1 MAVYLD
7 HAATSPMP
15 REVLAAYTDALRVV
29 GNPASIHGAGQAA
42 RELLE
47 TGRDAVAASI
57 GADPA
62 EIVLTGGGT
71 ESVNLA
77 LKGLFW
83 ARNAG
88 RVAGGAGVSRP
99 HIVVPRAEHHAT
111 IDAAEWLAAHEGA
124 VLDWVD
130 VDELGR
136 IRLGAL
142 DAALA
147 AHPDEVA
154 LVTALWANNEVGT
167 VQPVREIAGLAAR
180 HDVPLHLD
188 AIAAHGQLPI
198 DVHEL
203 GIAAL
208 SLAAHKI
215 GGPVGVGALY
225 LARSATVEPLLHG
238 GAQQRARSGTQDAAG
253 AAAFGVAAARAVG
266 GIVGRAARMA
276 ALRDRLIDGIRS
288 AVPDAVL
295 RGDPDPAGRLPSN
308 AHLTFPGCD
317 GDALLFLL
325 DVAGFAVS
333 TGSACAA
340 GVTEPSHVLH
350 AMGVPEDVARGA
362 LRLTVGDETTE
373 AEVDAFLAALPGAVA
388 QARAAGP
395 ASRAPQRF

>member
-15 REVLAAYTDALRVV
+15 GEVLTAYAEALRVV
-29 GNPASIHGAGQAA
+29 GNPSSVHGAGQAA

-77 LKGLFW
+77 IKGVFW
-83 ARNAG
+83 ARSP
-88 RVAGGAGVSRP
+88 RRR
-99 HIVVPRAEHHAT
+99 ILVPEAEHHAT
-111 IDAAEWLAAHEGA
+111 IDSVTWLAAHEGA
-124 VLDWVD
+124 AVEWIPVD
-130 VDELGR
+130 ALGR
-136 IRLGAL
+136 IRLDAVE
-142 DAALA
+142 AALVSGA
-147 AHPDEVA
+147 DDLA
-154 LVTALWANNEVGT
+154 LITALWANNEVGT
-167 VQPVREIAGLAAR
+167 VQPVRELAALAAR
-180 HDVPLHLD
+180 FGVPLHLD
-188 AIAAHGQLPI
+188 AIAAYGQLPI
-198 DVHEL
+198 DVREL
-203 GIAAL
+203 GVAAL
-208 SLAAHKI
+208 SVAAHKI

-225 LARSATVEPLLHG
+225 LARSTTVEPLLHG

-253 AAAFGVAAARAVG
+253 AAAFGVAATRATG
-266 GIVGRAARMA
+266 TRLAERAARMA

-295 RGDPDPAGRLPSN
+295 RGDADPAGRLPGN

-317 GDALLFLL
+317 GDSLLFLL

-340 GVTEPSHVLH
+340 GVSEPSHVLR
-350 AMGVPEDVARGA
+350 AMGLPEVEARGA
-362 LRLTVGDETTE
+362 LRFSVGDDTTA
-373 AEVDAFLAALPGAVA
+373 AEIDALLAALPDAVA
-388 QARAAGP
+388 RARAAGL
-395 ASRAPQRF
+395 ASRTPTLGR